1 MKFRQMCLAATLGLA
16 ALGSAHADQTWFW
29 SYTGSGVN
37 ASGTFTTAGPAL
49 VFEDVLSI
57 TGSRNGQPI
66 LGLVPLDTDPDFIYD
81 NQFSSVGDHF
91 TDGGLLMAFGGG
103 LPNVNL
109 YFFNGSYTDLFIDG
123 AGDPI
128 ETAVN
133 FSVSAVP
140 EPATGLA
147 WLAGLGLMGLWAR
160 RRAA

>member
-1 MKFRQMCLAATLGLA
+1 MIRTLCLAATLFLA
-16 ALGSAHADQTWFW
+16 ALGSAQANSTWYW
-29 SYTGSGVN
+29 SYAGAGVT

-57 TGSRNGQPI
+57 TGVRNGAPI
-66 LGLVPLDTDPDFIYD
+66 TGLVPLDTDPAFLYD
-81 NQFSSVGDHF
+81 NQFSAVGDHF
-91 TDGGLLMAFGGG
+91 TEGGLLMAFGGG

-109 YFFNGSYTDLFIDG
+109 YFFNGSYTDLFIDA

-133 FSVSAVP
+133 FTVSSVP

-147 WLAGLGLMGLWAR
+147 LLGGLGLLGLWSR